1 MLLNRSGSRSMHSS
15 EKFRIIQTICL
26 AVLFPSVIC
35 SQGFSKG
42 GNLPALIHA
51 QSAVDNEG

>member
-1 MLLNRSGSRSMHSS
+1 VLLNRSGSKSMHSS
-15 EKFRIIQTICL
+15 GKFRIICL
-26 AVLFPSVIC
+26 AVLFPSIIC